1 MNLLPAQTSIARK
14 ALLGIPLVLFPSVSL
29 VLALPLAWVV
39 WSEAPSLDTDPM
51 LLAYAAVV
59 AAAVL
64 AIPGYFVAAFEEQRL
79 APMKSPG
86 RWWIRSS
93 LAAGLVAALVGIP
106 LTFFFS
112 RWLWVFPAGTIVG
125 CSLLLLRA
133 ERLWRS
139 RVGGH
144 DGSTRT
150 NP

>member
-1 MNLLPAQTSIARK
+1 
-14 ALLGIPLVLFPSVSL
+14 LGIPLVLFPGASL

-39 WSEAPSLDTDPM
+39 WSEEPSLDMDPI
-51 LLAYAAVV
+51 LLAYAAIV

-79 APMKSPG
+79 ASMNNPG

-93 LAAGLVAALVGIP
+93 LAAGIVAALVGIP

-125 CSLLLLRA
+125 CSLLLMRA
-133 ERLWRS
+133 EQLWRS
-139 RVGGH
+139 RVGRR
-144 DGSTRT
+144 DGSKT
-150 NP
+150 